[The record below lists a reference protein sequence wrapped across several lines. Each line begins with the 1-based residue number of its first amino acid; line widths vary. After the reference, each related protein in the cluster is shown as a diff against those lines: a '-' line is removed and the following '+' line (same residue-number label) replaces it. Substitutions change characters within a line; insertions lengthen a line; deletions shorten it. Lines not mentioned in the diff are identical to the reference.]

1 MSETTKVEKW
11 QGRMVWIEIASWL
24 NLILGILAGII
35 LLLNHEVL
43 FGFLCFIAG
52 IASWVLC
59 TWLLL
64 VAQCLIEIR
73 ENTKSKTI

>member
-52 IASWVLC
+52 TAFWVLC
-59 TWLLL
+59 SWLLL
-64 VAQCLIEIR
+64 VARCLIEIR
-73 ENTKSKTI
+73 ENTKPKTI